1 MAHLKK
7 DVFMVQTCSIEA
19 FVSGHG
25 DTVVICRE
33 KSETSRWAIR
43 CKSTDRKMGKNL
55 TWKVGY
61 KIFNQASE
69 SLQKYMNMDTDDRG
83 LGGHLSNYTSG
94 WFELHR
100 LLRHN
105 KNGASE
111 PPTTKTGSRSRI
123 CPGQVHFF
131 WHVPLMFMGRYVAPF
146 FVVDS
151 WWN

>member
-1 MAHLKK
+1 MCSWFKPVPSRLSFPGTVTPSSSVAKNQRHLGERLGAKVRIVK
-7 DVFMVQTCSIEA
+7 WVKTWHERW
-19 FVSGHG
+19 
-25 DTVVICRE
+25 VI
-33 KSETSRWAIR
+33 KS
-43 CKSTDRKMGKNL
+43 L
-55 TWKVGY
+55 TR
-61 KIFNQASE
+61 
-69 SLQKYMNMDTDDRG
+69 LQKAFKNIWTDDRG